1 MKTSLKRLSWLV
13 RLLEKQSKLQ
23 AMVNPGHSL
32 IFPELLKIK
41 MVRIDLRLAL
51 VVCIHQWTLFKSSGF
66 FCKGFEESSVLKVG
80 AFHCYMYVHVYCV
93 WLFICYK
100 LVHMYII
107 QIITE
112 FRIYFLRDFGV
123 EGLSSILL
131 EMKS

>member
-1 MKTSLKRLSWLV
+1 MKTSLKHSSWIV
-13 RLLEKQSKLQ
+13 TSLEKQSELQ

-32 IFPELLKIK
+32 FFLELLKIK

-51 VVCIHQWTLFKSSGF
+51 VVWIHLRTLMQ
-66 FCKGFEESSVLKVG
+66 SSVFFGKDSKKAVCWSLELFVVTCM
-80 AFHCYMYVHVYCV
+80 FMCIV

-112 FRIYFLRDFGV
+112 FRIYFPRDFGV